1 MTLLFDPSNMKIMI
15 TNNKRFT
22 YLLSYEQIPL
32 LQTIRSFYEPHQ
44 SMKIDASIQCLCTN
58 SDLLMTSSP
67 LRHCR
72 RCRLLGLFR
81 THLHESVVGE
91 PHQQPQPPRNH
102 GQMYFCHP
110 MNFYFFTS
118 PRKQQFLLVHRAL
131 RQEKRLRLQMRVKAV
146 GNLVMSSNWSVI
158 VYE

>member
-1 MTLLFDPSNMKIMI
+1 
-15 TNNKRFT
+15 
-22 YLLSYEQIPL
+22 
-32 LQTIRSFYEPHQ
+32 
-44 SMKIDASIQCLCTN
+44 
-58 SDLLMTSSP
+58 MTSSP

-110 MNFYFFTS
+110 MNFYFFS
-118 PRKQQFLLVHRAL
+118 SLRKQQFLLVHWDVAPGETSAPHAQ
-131 RQEKRLRLQMRVKAV
+131 RQKFQTDEGKSCRES
-146 GNLVMSSNWSVI
+146 G
-158 VYE
+158 YEL

>member
-1 MTLLFDPSNMKIMI
+1 
-15 TNNKRFT
+15 
-22 YLLSYEQIPL
+22 
-32 LQTIRSFYEPHQ
+32 
-44 SMKIDASIQCLCTN
+44 
-58 SDLLMTSSP
+58 MTSSP

-118 PRKQQFLLVHRAL
+118 LRKQQFLLVHWAL
-131 RQEKRLRLQMRVKAV
+131 RQEKRLRLMLSDRNSKQMRVKAV
-146 GNLVMSSNWSVI
+146 GNLVMSSNWSVGSYI
-158 VYE
+158 VLAVVYEWQTNEIKTAKVKCKRNKYITKQSILAECILL

>member
-1 MTLLFDPSNMKIMI
+1 
-15 TNNKRFT
+15 
-22 YLLSYEQIPL
+22 
-32 LQTIRSFYEPHQ
+32 
-44 SMKIDASIQCLCTN
+44 
-58 SDLLMTSSP
+58 MTSSP

-118 PRKQQFLLVHRAL
+118 LQKQQFLLVHWAL
-131 RQEKRLRLQMRVKAV
+131 RQEKRLRLMLSDRNSKQMRVKAV

>member
-1 MTLLFDPSNMKIMI
+1 
-15 TNNKRFT
+15 
-22 YLLSYEQIPL
+22 
-32 LQTIRSFYEPHQ
+32 
-44 SMKIDASIQCLCTN
+44 
-58 SDLLMTSSP
+58 MTSSP

-118 PRKQQFLLVHRAL
+118 LRKQQFLLVHWAL
-131 RQEKRLRLQMRVKAV
+131 CQEKRLRLMLSDRNSKQMRVKAV
-146 GNLVMSSNWSVI
+146 GNLVMSSNWSVGSYI
-158 VYE
+158 VLAVVYEWQTNEIKTAKVKCKRNKYITKQSILAECILL

>member
-1 MTLLFDPSNMKIMI
+1 
-15 TNNKRFT
+15 
-22 YLLSYEQIPL
+22 
-32 LQTIRSFYEPHQ
+32 
-44 SMKIDASIQCLCTN
+44 
-58 SDLLMTSSP
+58 MTSSP

-91 PHQQPQPPRNH
+91 PHQQPQLPRNH

-118 PRKQQFLLVHRAL
+118 LRKQQFLLVHWAL
-131 RQEKRLRLQMRVKAV
+131 RQEKRLRLMLSDRNSKQMRVKAV
-146 GNLVMSSNWSVI
+146 GNLVMSSNWSVGSYI
-158 VYE
+158 VLAVVYEWQTNEIKTEKAKCKRNKYITKQSILAECILL